1 MCHCFSENGKYEF
14 AFLLL
19 CSPTV
24 GRGEEGVHVQTY
36 ESCVRVA
43 CLIALE
49 HVKEVELSCSESR
62 QDGKRG
68 NSDH

>member
-24 GRGEEGVHVQTY
+24 GRGEGGVHVQTY
-36 ESCVRVA
+36 ESCV
-43 CLIALE
+43 LIALE

>member
-1 MCHCFSENGKYEF
+1 M
-14 AFLLL
+14 
-19 CSPTV
+19 
-24 GRGEEGVHVQTY
+24 QTY